1 MSDDPKGECMH
12 REQEQMRVT
21 VRIPT
26 GLVNALERVA
36 ASEERTVSAEIR
48 RLIRLRV
55 DEFGAGLEKAA

>member
-1 MSDDPKGECMH
+1 MQP
-12 REQEQMRVT
+12 EQEQMRVT

-48 RLIRLRV
+48 RLIRRRV
-55 DEFGAGLEKAA
+55 DEFGEGLEQAA